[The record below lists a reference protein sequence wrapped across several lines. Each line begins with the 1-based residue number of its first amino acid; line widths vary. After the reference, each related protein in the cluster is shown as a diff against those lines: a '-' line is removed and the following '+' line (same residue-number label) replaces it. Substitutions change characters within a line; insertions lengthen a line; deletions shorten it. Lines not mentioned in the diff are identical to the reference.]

1 MLASILPVCDCF
13 SDQTSLRSPVR
24 LADFNEWLRDY
35 AKSVDAVYLDYFQ
48 ALADGRSFKRELTVD
63 GLMPN
68 AAGYALMTPLAEAA
82 IAEAL
87 RARAMRLNPQRGE
100 RGAW

>member
-1 MLASILPVCDCF
+1 MPESAG
-13 SDQTSLRSPVR
+13 
-24 LADFNEWLRDY
+24 
-35 AKSVDAVYLDYFQ
+35 AVYLDYFT

-68 AAGYALMTPLAEAA
+68 AAGYAVMAPLAEAA

-87 RARAMRLNPQRGE
+87 KKSMPECAQSHCSRSPRVGPTHASQARPGC
-100 RGAW
+100 

>member
-1 MLASILPVCDCF
+1 M
-13 SDQTSLRSPVR
+13 
-24 LADFNEWLRDY
+24 
-35 AKSVDAVYLDYFQ
+35 YLDYFT

-68 AAGYALMTPLAEAA
+68 AAGYAVMAPLAEAA

-87 RARAMRLNPQRGE
+87 KQAAVAVSPVVRGPGE
-100 RGAW
+100 VSSPG